1 MDQQANGGGAGSFA
15 RDPDTLEVIG
25 DFLVEAEDG
34 LSRADELLLELERD
48 GFDAER
54 VNALFRVFHTIKG
67 VAGFVD
73 LRDVATLAHST
84 EAVLDALRSG
94 LVELSQGHLDVTF
107 EATASMRRMLAD
119 VRRAVE
125 THSDLEGI
133 PELPGLLERLAAC
146 LKAADHPLEPAR
158 VELPAPDEAA
168 APAAPTP
175 LATLAAF
182 ADAPDSEPIDDA
194 SIPAAVAAYPIIPKA
209 PAPPSG
215 TDVAPLEKLER
226 ADRGERDEVA
236 EEAPAQAAAV
246 APKGQGPQ
254 AGEGTGT
261 RLKETLKVDVER
273 VDSVVELIGELII
286 VESMIVHAPEING
299 IGSLKI
305 KNSLNQL
312 TKISRDLQDLAMRM
326 RMLPMR
332 GVLQKL
338 ARLVREL
345 SRKTQKEIAFQIVG
359 ETTEI
364 DRCMA
369 EQIAD
374 PLMHMIRNAI
384 DHGIELPED
393 RVAAGKA
400 REATVRIAASHEGGN
415 VVIEVSDDGRG
426 LSREKILRKAIEK
439 GLVRDGD
446 ALTDGEVFALIF
458 EPGFSTAAVV
468 TDISGRGVG
477 MDVVKRNVEAMRGRV
492 LVSSVAGRGTTF
504 RIVLPL
510 TLAVIDGMLVACG
523 DESYIVPSLSI
534 VESLR
539 PKPEML
545 SSLRGR
551 DEFLD
556 VRGELVPLYR
566 LARLFEVASAQ
577 SDPTQGLVVVVESLG
592 KKIGLL
598 VDDVVSQQ
606 QVVIK
611 PLGANVQHA
620 DVFSGAAIL
629 SDGRV
634 GLILNVDRIGSM
646 VGRARGSV
654 QMQEVFA

>member
-1 MDQQANGGGAGSFA
+1 MDRSDDGGGSNRTFA

-34 LSRADELLLELERD
+34 LAKADDLLLELERD
-48 GFDAER
+48 GFEAER
-54 VNALFRVFHTIKG
+54 VNAIFRVFHTIKG

-73 LRDVATLAHST
+73 LRDVATLAHAT
-84 EAVLDALRSG
+84 EAVLDELRSG
-94 LVELSQGHLDVTF
+94 VVELSQDHLDLTF
-107 EATASMRRMLAD
+107 EATASMRRMLGD
-119 VRRAVE
+119 VRHAVE
-125 THSDLEGI
+125 AKADLEGV
-133 PELPGLLERLAAC
+133 PELDTLLAKLGARLVN
-146 LKAADHPLEPAR
+146 KHG
-158 VELPAPDEAA
+158 ELPQKAPAKLPPPPSPEPSQELEWDA
-168 APAAPTP
+168 APAGPADAPVSAPAPAPASPSASVPLAAERENDGADAADDAPTP
-175 LATLAAF
+175 QAELA
-182 ADAPDSEPIDDA
+182 
-194 SIPAAVAAYPIIPKA
+194 PKA
-209 PAPPSG
+209 A
-215 TDVAPLEKLER
+215 
-226 ADRGERDEVA
+226 
-236 EEAPAQAAAV
+236 
-246 APKGQGPQ
+246 GQQG
-254 AGEGTGT
+254 GK

-286 VESMIVHAPEING
+286 VESMIVHAPEIHA

-332 GVLQKL
+332 GVMQKL
-338 ARLVREL
+338 SRLVREL
-345 SRKTQKEIAFQIVG
+345 SRKTGKEISFQLVG

-364 DRCMA
+364 DRSMA
-369 EQIAD
+369 EQIGD
-374 PLMHMIRNAI
+374 PLMHMIRNAV
-384 DHGIELPED
+384 DHGIESPAD
-393 RVAAGKA
+393 RVAAGKS
-400 REATVRIAASHEGGN
+400 REAIVRIAASHEGGN

-426 LSREKILRKAIEK
+426 LSREKILKKAIER
-439 GLVRDGD
+439 GLVRDTD
-446 ALTDGEVFALIF
+446 AMSDGEVFALIF

-492 LVSSVAGRGTTF
+492 LVSSVYGRGTTF

-523 DESYIVPSLSI
+523 NESYIVPSLSI

-539 PKPEML
+539 PKPEMI

-556 VRGELVPLYR
+556 VRNELVPLYR
-566 LARLFEVASAQ
+566 VAKLFEIEGAQ
-577 SDPTQGLVVVVESLG
+577 NDPAQGLVVVVESLG

-611 PLGANVQHA
+611 PLGANVHHA
-620 DVFSGAAIL
+620 DVFSGAAIM

-634 GLILNVDRIGSM
+634 GLILNVDRIGTM
-646 VGRARGSV
+646 VGRPRGV
-654 QMQEVFA
+654 EFTQEVFA

>member
-1 MDQQANGGGAGSFA
+1 MDQSEDGGSNRSFA

-34 LSRADELLLELERD
+34 LAKADDLLLELERD
-48 GFDAER
+48 GFEAER
-54 VNALFRVFHTIKG
+54 VNAIFRVFHTIKG

-73 LRDVATLAHST
+73 LRDVATLAHAT
-84 EAVLDALRSG
+84 EAVLDELRSG
-94 LVELSQGHLDVTF
+94 VVELSQDHLDLTF

-119 VRRAVE
+119 VRHAVE
-125 THSDLEGI
+125 TKADLEGV
-133 PELPGLLERLAAC
+133 PELDTLLAKLEARLVRSHGA
-146 LKAADHPLEPAR
+146 LPQKAPP
-158 VELPAPDEAA
+158 
-168 APAAPTP
+168 APAAPP
-175 LATLAAF
+175 PPPSAEATQELDWDA
-182 ADAPDSEPIDDA
+182 APDPSTGVPV
-194 SIPAAVAAYPIIPKA
+194 SA
-209 PAPPSG
+209 PAPVPSSPSG
-215 TDVAPLEKLER
+215 SVPLAPER
-226 ADRGERDEVA
+226 ETEAADAADDAPTPQA
-236 EEAPAQAAAV
+236 EL
-246 APKGQGPQ
+246 APKAAGQQG
-254 AGEGTGT
+254 GK

-286 VESMIVHAPEING
+286 VESMIVHAPEIHA
-299 IGSLKI
+299 ISSLKI

-332 GVLQKL
+332 GVMQKL
-338 ARLVREL
+338 SRLVREL
-345 SRKTQKEIAFQIVG
+345 SRKTGKEIAFQLVG

-364 DRCMA
+364 DRSMA
-369 EQIAD
+369 EQIGD
-374 PLMHMIRNAI
+374 PLMHMIRNAV
-384 DHGIELPED
+384 DHGIESPED
-393 RVAAGKA
+393 RVAAGKS
-400 REATVRIAASHEGGN
+400 REAIVRIAASHEGGN

-426 LSREKILRKAIEK
+426 LSREKILKKAIER
-439 GLVRDGD
+439 GLVRDTD
-446 ALTDGEVFALIF
+446 AMSDGEVFALIF

-492 LVSSVAGRGTTF
+492 LVSSVYGRGTTF

-523 DESYIVPSLSI
+523 NESYIVPSLSI

-539 PKPEML
+539 PKPEMI

-556 VRGELVPLYR
+556 VRNELVPLYR
-566 LARLFEVASAQ
+566 VSKLFEIEGAQ
-577 SDPTQGLVVVVESLG
+577 NDPAQGLVVVVESLG

-611 PLGANVQHA
+611 PLGANVHHA
-620 DVFSGAAIL
+620 DVFSGAAIM

-634 GLILNVDRIGSM
+634 GLILNVDRIGTM
-646 VGRARGSV
+646 VGRPRGV
-654 QMQEVFA
+654 EFTQEVFA